1 MKYVS
6 PFLGEIELHQL
17 GEKSKH
23 YLGETIIEIIYI
35 DDYGNYYIKT
45 IDLNSHEDD
54 FQIITKDLFERLSE
68 LSKTI
73 KNQKP

>member
-35 DDYGNYYIKT
+35 FGFSKRKSEGKPADG
-45 IDLNSHEDD
+45 
-54 FQIITKDLFERLSE
+54 KD
-68 LSKTI
+68 
-73 KNQKP
+73 